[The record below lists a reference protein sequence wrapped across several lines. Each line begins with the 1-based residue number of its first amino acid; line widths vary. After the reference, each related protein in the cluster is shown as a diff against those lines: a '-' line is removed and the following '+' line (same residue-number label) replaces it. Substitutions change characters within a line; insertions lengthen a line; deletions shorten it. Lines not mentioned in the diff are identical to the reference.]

1 MCLAIPSRIVE
12 INGDEAVID
21 VDGVRRETSL
31 LLVEGPKVGDYVIIH
46 AGYAI
51 TILDEESAQESLRA
65 LNELVSGEP
74 S

>member
-1 MCLAIPSRIVE
+1 MCLAIPSCIVE

-51 TILDEESAQESLRA
+51 TILDEESARESLRA

-74 S
+74 L

>member
-65 LNELVSGEP
+65 LNELVSGDL

>member
-51 TILDEESAQESLRA
+51 TILDEESARESLRA

-74 S
+74 L